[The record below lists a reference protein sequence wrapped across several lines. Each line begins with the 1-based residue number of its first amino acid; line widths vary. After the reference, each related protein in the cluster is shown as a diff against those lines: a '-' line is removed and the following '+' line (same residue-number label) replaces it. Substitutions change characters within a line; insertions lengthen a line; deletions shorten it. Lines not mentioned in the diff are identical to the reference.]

1 MVYFLDGYSMAD
13 IIYAWGL
20 PLKKAVGMTP
30 KLELPQ
36 FKVVGY
42 KKTDKVEG
50 LSTGKSSFFV
60 HSGVSTNHIVF

>member
-1 MVYFLDGYSMAD
+1 MAD

-50 LSTGKSSFFV
+50 LSTGKCSQMFSA
-60 HSGVSTNHIVF
+60 

>member
-1 MVYFLDGYSMAD
+1 MAD

-50 LSTGKSSFFV
+50 LSTGKC
-60 HSGVSTNHIVF
+60 SGLVFPGLSTHYINIYFQT